1 MPSLSRTV
9 LIIGTLAAS
18 VSLAQAGNKSAFNA
32 PLRDAMPDITPIIAP
47 TPEAQIDVK
56 AAVTAPAETKTAETK
71 STKGKHANR
80 LAKARASNK
89 AEASNT
95 RDAVARTEATAPVGA
110 AKVAGDAPATPSAK
124 PDATPSV
131 DQVATLGSKSA
142 GLGAGGTPPTD
153 KPVPDASAQPYA
165 TTASPAGSNVEAASR
180 TPGPPPAA
188 KPDGPREHGSE
199 TMAELVAKH
208 AAANGVPVKLAQA
221 VVRIESR
228 GNAHASNA
236 GALGLMQI
244 KFGTARAVG
253 FSGPAVGLFVADT
266 NLRYGM
272 KILGDAY
279 RAAGGNTC
287 GALMRYQSGHL
298 ATHMSRANAVYCS
311 RARAIMAG
319 V

>member
-1 MPSLSRTV
+1 MASLSRTV

-18 VSLAQAGNKSAFNA
+18 VSLAQAGDKAAFNA
-32 PLRDAMPDITPIIAP
+32 PLRDAMPDITPIIAKP
-47 TPEAQIDVK
+47 QEATVDIT
-56 AAVTAPAETKTAETK
+56 AAAIPPVETK
-71 STKGKHANR
+71 SVKSKHAKR
-80 LAKARASNK
+80 LAESRALHKMEASNK
-89 AEASNT
+89 
-95 RDAVARTEATAPVGA
+95 RGVAARIEATAPAGA
-110 AKVAGDAPATPSAK
+110 AKAAAEAPVSSSAK
-124 PDATPSV
+124 PDAASAA
-131 DQVATLGSKSA
+131 DQVAKLEAKSA
-142 GLGAGGTPPTD
+142 GVGSAGTPLTG
-153 KPVPDASAQPYA
+153 KPNSDVPAHVSAA
-165 TTASPAGSNVEAASR
+165 TAAPAATNTEAASR
-180 TPGPPPAA
+180 TPGPPPSVT
-188 KPDGPREHGSE
+188 PDGPREHGSE

-279 RAAGGNTC
+279 RAAGGDTC

-298 ATHMSRANAVYCS
+298 ATHMSRANSIYCS

-319 V
+319 A

>member
-9 LIIGTLAAS
+9 LIIGTLTAS
-18 VSLAQAGNKSAFNA
+18 MSLAQAGDKAAFNA
-32 PLRDAMPDITPIIAP
+32 PLRDAMPDITPLFAKA
-47 TPEAQIDVK
+47 PEAQVDAS
-56 AAVTAPAETKTAETK
+56 AAVTPPVESKPA
-71 STKGKHANR
+71 KGRQAKR
-80 LAKARASNK
+80 LARARAAMK
-89 AEASNT
+89 VEASLKH
-95 RDAVARTEATAPVGA
+95 DAVARTEATASADAARGA
-110 AKVAGDAPATPSAK
+110 PEASAAPSAR
-124 PDATPSV
+124 PDAVPSA
-131 DQVATLGSKSA
+131 DQVAKLESKSA
-142 GLGAGGTPPTD
+142 GLGHDSAPLTS
-153 KPVPDASAQPYA
+153 KSMPVVPAPASA
-165 TTASPAGSNVEAASR
+165 TTAAPAVSNTEAAFR
-180 TPGPPPAA
+180 TPGPTPTTTPG
-188 KPDGPREHGSE
+188 GPRERSSE
-199 TMAELVAKH
+199 TVDELVTKH
-208 AAANGVPVKLAQA
+208 AVANGVPLKLAEA

-244 KFGTARAVG
+244 KFGTARAAG

-298 ATHMSRANAVYCS
+298 ATHMNRANAIYCS

-319 V
+319 A

>member
-1 MPSLSRTV
+1 MASLSRTV

-18 VSLAQAGNKSAFNA
+18 VSLAQAGDKAAFNA
-32 PLRDAMPDITPIIAP
+32 PLRDAMPDIKPIVVETP
-47 TPEAQIDVK
+47 
-56 AAVTAPAETKTAETK
+56 AATADTTAAAILPVDTKPAR
-71 STKGKHANR
+71 SKHAKR
-80 LAKARASNK
+80 LAASRAASRVEAANK
-89 AEASNT
+89 
-95 RDAVARTEATAPVGA
+95 RDAVARIETTAPASA
-110 AKVAGDAPATPSAK
+110 AKAAAEAPVSSSARTDAAPAMN
-124 PDATPSV
+124 
-131 DQVATLGSKSA
+131 QVAQLKAKSA
-142 GLGAGGTPPTD
+142 DVGSLSAPLTSKPTPG
-153 KPVPDASAQPYA
+153 VPAQTSAA
-165 TTASPAGSNVEAASR
+165 TLVPAGSNTEAASR

-188 KPDGPREHGSE
+188 TPDGPREHGSE

-279 RAAGGNTC
+279 RAAGGDTC

-298 ATHMSRANAVYCS
+298 ATHMSRANSLYCS

-319 V
+319 A

>member
-18 VSLAQAGNKSAFNA
+18 VSLAQAGDKAAFNA
-32 PLRDAMPDITPIIAP
+32 PLRDAMPDITPII
-47 TPEAQIDVK
+47 VK
-56 AAVTAPAETKTAETK
+56 APEPPIGVTAAVVVPAIETK
-71 STKGKHANR
+71 SQKSKHAV
-80 LAKARASNK
+80 AKTKAPNK
-89 AEASNT
+89 H
-95 RDAVARTEATAPVGA
+95 DAVARTEATAPVT
-110 AKVAGDAPATPSAK
+110 KVAAEASVTASTKPTATS
-124 PDATPSV
+124 SV
-131 DQVATLGSKSA
+131 DQVAQLESKSA
-142 GLGAGGTPPTD
+142 GLGSDSTPATD
-153 KPVPDASAQPYA
+153 KATPVAQAQTPA
-165 TTASPAGSNVEAASR
+165 PTTAAAGTNTEAASR
-180 TPGPPPAA
+180 TPGSPPGA

-228 GNAHASNA
+228 GNVHASNA

-244 KFGTARAVG
+244 KFGTARSVG

-266 NLRYGM
+266 NLRFGM

-279 RAAGGNTC
+279 RAAGGDTC
-287 GALMRYQSGHL
+287 GALMRYQSGHY
-298 ATHMSRANAVYCS
+298 ATHMSRANAIYCS

-319 V
+319 A